1 LEIIFSTKSY
11 NQKVS
16 KRPRI
21 TTNEGPPDKNVTVSA
36 EIIQRPDSTYPII
49 IRPYKLDIS
58 QFSDKVRDKMK
69 FTIVNSSDSE
79 VTLNL
84 VADLP
89 NVATIDI
96 PEKIGARK
104 SAGGEVKLL
113 PSALDKSFEKSF
125 TIEVVTGEATTRFTV
140 PVKRT
145 LKAPGADTTSQKAEP
160 VAH

>member
-21 TTNEGPPDKNVTVSA
+21 TTNEGPPDKNVSITA
-36 EIIQRPDSTYPII
+36 EVIQRPDSTYPIV

-58 QFSDKVRDKMK
+58 QFSEKVRDKMK
-69 FTIVNSSDSE
+69 FTIVNSSESE
-79 VTLNL
+79 VALNL
-84 VADLP
+84 IAGIPDF
-89 NVATIDI
+89 ATIDL
-96 PEKIGARK
+96 PKKIKAGQ
-104 SAGGEVKLL
+104 SASGELKLL
-113 PSALDKSFEKSF
+113 PSVLGKSFTKSF
-125 TIEVVTGEATTRFTV
+125 TIEVTGETTSRFTV

-145 LKAPGADTTSQKAEP
+145 VKGPAADTTSQTEKP